1 MGVALG
7 SEQWLA
13 SNGRSEGSSGA
24 CISLAAG
31 KSWFWG
37 LLNAIF
43 SILTQ
48 FLARGAPE
56 ISVKIFFENY
66 GSIDLEQFYILD
78 T

>member
-13 SNGRSEGSSGA
+13 SNGRSPGSSGA

-37 LLNAIF
+37 LFWPKNAFF
-43 SILTQ
+43 SILFT
-48 FLARGAPE
+48 FLARGASE
-56 ISVKIFFENY
+56 ISVNFFLKIT
-66 GSIDLEQFYILD
+66 DR
-78 T
+78 